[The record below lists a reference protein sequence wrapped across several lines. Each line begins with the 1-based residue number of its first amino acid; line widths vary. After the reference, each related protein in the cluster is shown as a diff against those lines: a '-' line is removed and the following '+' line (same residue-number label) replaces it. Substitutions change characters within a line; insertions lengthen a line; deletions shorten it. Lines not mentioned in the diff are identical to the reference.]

1 MKKCLTEVIIVPVSL
16 RGSGIG
22 VYLDARLDRDTGPLT
37 VKLGHIYMCICML
50 TALF

>member
-37 VKLGHIYMCICML
+37 VKLGHIYMCMCM
-50 TALF
+50 